1 MDSSPVAVISGRMVA
16 AMSGMREASSVNT
29 TSVLLREVRES
40 IEEAFG
46 MLWSTKLISIT
57 EIRVRAVKLGDVV
70 LSNLIGV
77 IWVLGG
83 WLFLLTWES
92 PFVQISI
99 LVKVFFID
107 VAVHEIFSKFSRFRW
122 WSWLF
127 FFVVSV
133 VWRRMFIFSFFK
145 VHVS

>member
-1 MDSSPVAVISGRMVA
+1 MVVS
-16 AMSGMREASSVNT
+16 AMSGMGITSSVSS

-46 MLWSTKLISIT
+46 MLWSTIFISIT
-57 EIRVRAVKLGDVV
+57 VIRVRAVKLGDVV

-122 WSWLF
+122 RSWLF

>member
-40 IEEAFG
+40 IEVAFG
-46 MLWSTKLISIT
+46 MLWSTKLITIT

-70 LSNLIGV
+70 LSNLIGI
-77 IWVLGG
+77 IWVLRGG
-83 WLFLLTWES
+83 FFLLTWES

-107 VAVHEIFSKFSRFRW
+107 VAIHEIFSKFS
-122 WSWLF
+122 
-127 FFVVSV
+127 
-133 VWRRMFIFSFFK
+133 
-145 VHVS
+145 